1 MPDTPSD
8 FTPDGIEEPTQP
20 AGQEAAAS
28 TRQLFSGISMRGP
41 VEELETVYQN
51 RARGL
56 KSSGSQEQLDR
67 LSRGFEIARDRLS
80 DALVHGGDPGGQ
92 DDARQDEGGEGLDG

>member
-1 MPDTPSD
+1 MPDNPSD
-8 FTPDGIEEPTQP
+8 FTPDGLEEPTQP

-28 TRQLFSGISMRGP
+28 ARQLFSRISMRGP
-41 VEELETVYQN
+41 VEELERVYRN

-67 LSRGFEIARDRLS
+67 LSRGFEIAKERLS
-80 DALVHGGDPGGQ
+80 DALVHGEDPGGQ
-92 DDARQDEGGEGLDG
+92 DDVRQDEGDEGLD

>member
-1 MPDTPSD
+1 MPDNPSD
-8 FTPDGIEEPTQP
+8 FTPDGLEEPTQP

-28 TRQLFSGISMRGP
+28 ARQLFSGISMRGP
-41 VEELETVYQN
+41 VEELERVYQN

-80 DALVHGGDPGGQ
+80 IVLGLSEDPEQ
-92 DDARQDEGGEGLDG
+92 DNARQDDGGEGLDG

>member
-1 MPDTPSD
+1 MPDNSSD
-8 FTPDGIEEPTQP
+8 FTPDGLEEPTQP

-28 TRQLFSGISMRGP
+28 ARQLFSGISMRGP
-41 VEELETVYQN
+41 VEELERVYQN

-67 LSRGFEIARDRLS
+67 LSRGFEIARDRLAI
-80 DALVHGGDPGGQ
+80 ALGVSGDPEQ
-92 DDARQDEGGEGLDG
+92 DDARQDDGGEGLDG

>member
-1 MPDTPSD
+1 MPDNPSD
-8 FTPDGIEEPTQP
+8 FTPDGLEEPTQP
-20 AGQEAAAS
+20 AGQEAAALA
-28 TRQLFSGISMRGP
+28 RQLFSGISMRGP
-41 VEELETVYQN
+41 VEELERVYQN

-56 KSSGSQEQLDR
+56 KSSGSREQIDR
-67 LSRGFEIARDRLS
+67 LSRGFEIARERLS

>member
-1 MPDTPSD
+1 MPDNPSD
-8 FTPDGIEEPTQP
+8 FTPDGLEEPTQP

-28 TRQLFSGISMRGP
+28 SRQLFSGISMRGP
-41 VEELETVYQN
+41 VEELERVYQN

-67 LSRGFEIARDRLS
+67 LLRGFEIARERLS